1 MDGRS
6 AARAALRDNL
16 IFWNNFFSGCI
27 ARRVDTDKFQ
37 RVVAIAQRD
46 HPLPPAAI
54 ADIFLRPT
62 PTNDISLDPSVPLY
76 LQTLSS
82 LGFIDTPSILK
93 ALYKYSSSQ
102 HQVRQA
108 QQQLPAENNGDEAP
122 KDKEERRPRCWS
134 NSYWVEEYMFYR
146 LVGVVVEN
154 RAPQDSEA
162 VLEVVRIVSKWMAL
176 FTAVSSTFTDATME
190 QAPHVREAVRRDG
203 MESSRAAFVA
213 LLLRLCE
220 SQPMIRTIT
229 KQFAKGE
236 PLLLLQD
243 I

>member
-1 MDGRS
+1 
-6 AARAALRDNL
+6 
-16 IFWNNFFSGCI
+16 
-27 ARRVDTDKFQ
+27 
-37 RVVAIAQRD
+37 
-46 HPLPPAAI
+46 
-54 ADIFLRPT
+54 
-62 PTNDISLDPSVPLY
+62 
-76 LQTLSS
+76 
-82 LGFIDTPSILK
+82 
-93 ALYKYSSSQ
+93 
-102 HQVRQA
+102 
-108 QQQLPAENNGDEAP
+108 
-122 KDKEERRPRCWS
+122 
-134 NSYWVEEYMFYR
+134 MFYR

-236 PLLLLQD
+236 PLLLFQD